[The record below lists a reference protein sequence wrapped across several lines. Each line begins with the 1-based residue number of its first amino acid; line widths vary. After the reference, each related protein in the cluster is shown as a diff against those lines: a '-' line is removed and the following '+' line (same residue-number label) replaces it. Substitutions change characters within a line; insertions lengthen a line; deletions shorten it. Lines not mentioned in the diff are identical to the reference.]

1 VEVHELARL
10 KGLSKYDTVRSAFAE
25 GKEAH
30 SGSNFS
36 MRSHIEVCVI
46 NPEMIKGY
54 FLPRPLEVF
63 NPYLK
68 KDFIP
73 KAAA

>member
-1 VEVHELARL
+1 MAYHQPFEVIGFH
-10 KGLSKYDTVRSAFAE
+10 SCD
-25 GKEAH
+25 KEV
-30 SGSNFS
+30 GIKVLNG
-36 MRSHIEVCVI
+36 
-46 NPEMIKGY
+46 NEMIKGY

-73 KAAA
+73 RVAA